1 MFCLIYWFLTFLFK
15 LFIYFYPKNN
25 LEHPHVEHRISTPN
39 CYFKG
44 KVNFILLYEV
54 FNFLKLDFHGSF

>member
-25 LEHPHVEHRISTPN
+25 LEQVAHVERKNVKAQDIYSQ
-39 CYFKG
+39 
-44 KVNFILLYEV
+44 LL
-54 FNFLKLDFHGSF
+54 F